1 MIEVAPCRPSTKR
14 NAELSYVAELCREA
28 NARLEKIRAA
38 NATVK
43 EELWEKDSEGIL
55 LGIAGRAV
63 STALCSAR
71 CLPPLLGARC
81 LPPFLYRLF
90 GIGIG
95 SSGIGVGIGIGSSA

>member
-1 MIEVAPCRPSTKR
+1 MSSKAARKVKREPSASNSERGKAACAR
-14 NAELSYVAELCREA
+14 IAKNRVDEELAKA
-28 NARLEKIRAA
+28 
-38 NATVK
+38 K
-43 EELWEKDSEGIL
+43 EELLEKVSEDIL

-90 GIGIG
+90 GTGIG
-95 SSGIGVGIGIGSSA
+95 SSGIGVGTGIGSSS

>member
-1 MIEVAPCRPSTKR
+1 MASKAARKVKR
-14 NAELSYVAELCREA
+14 QEAKLGKAACAFIAKKRVFEELA
-28 NARLEKIRAA
+28 K
-38 NATVK
+38 VK
-43 EELWEKDSEGIL
+43 EELSEEVSEDIL

-90 GIGIG
+90 GTGI
-95 SSGIGVGIGIGSSA
+95 AWE